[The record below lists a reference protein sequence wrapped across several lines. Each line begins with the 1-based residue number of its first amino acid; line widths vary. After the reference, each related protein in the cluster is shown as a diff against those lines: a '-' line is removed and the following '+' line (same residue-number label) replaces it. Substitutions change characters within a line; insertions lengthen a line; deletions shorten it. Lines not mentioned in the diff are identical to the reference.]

1 MFPTSL
7 DVALRLDCRAQLH
20 FRNLLAMAK
29 RVQQHENQKPGDKKT
44 KTANA
49 AESAAKRVS
58 DNVDAM
64 GCIIQAVIREGQERA
79 KEAADA
85 ISFLHRRIENLEAQC
100 SHLFR
105 ENNRLSLTCADLAD
119 RFDLLDT
126 ALIRVGSTGQDE
138 RDALFNAI
146 EEIRPD
152 NQFQMDDL
160 DRILETCDEE
170 LGLPTMSEFG
180 DMFSD
185 IDEYFGN

>member
-1 MFPTSL
+1 MFQDRL
-7 DVALRLDCRAQLH
+7 EVALRLNVH
-20 FRNLLAMAK
+20 FRFLLDMAK
-29 RVQQHENQKPGDKKT
+29 RVNHHEDEKPGDKKT
-44 KTANA
+44 KTTNSNH
-49 AESAAKRVS
+49 SAAKRVS

-79 KEAADA
+79 KETADA

-100 SHLFR
+100 SHLVR
-105 ENNRLSLTCADLAD
+105 ENNRLSLSFADLAD

-126 ALIRVGSTGQDE
+126 ALIRVGSSGQDE

-180 DMFSD
+180 DMFGD